1 MASGRVLYGEE
12 LQTVSGM
19 YVGFVFFYIQLCAA
33 LYFFFW
39 LWPLLIL
46 SDPTS
51 YMPSVVYFVHIW
63 IKLKQV
69 FSMYNQLL

>member
-39 LWPLLIL
+39 LWPLLI
-46 SDPTS
+46 
-51 YMPSVVYFVHIW
+51 
-63 IKLKQV
+63 
-69 FSMYNQLL
+69 